1 MSNSKIK
8 IMRKITLFICCL
20 FAAFH
25 LQSQDLSKI
34 DLSKLTPEQV
44 AMYKQYMATKG
55 GAAAP
60 TTTPV
65 DVNVDRTNIQT
76 TVPAN
81 SGSPIYGAYI
91 FNTQNLTFEP
101 KLDIA
106 TPTNY
111 IIGVNDEIVIDI
123 SGLYE
128 ANYKLKVSPEGN
140 IRIPNIGP
148 VRVSGK
154 SIEEATSK
162 IRNEIA
168 KVYQGVSSGETKVNI
183 TLGSIRSIRVTIV
196 GDATRP
202 GTYTLPS
209 LASAFNAVYAC
220 GGPTEAGS
228 MRQIRVIRNGKTI
241 TSIDVYK
248 FLQDGTIENNVILHD
263 DDVIKFEPV
272 KNRVTLTG
280 SLKHTGKF
288 ETLDGETLN
297 DLIKYAGGFKED
309 AYTELATVVRI
320 ADNQKKV
327 MDVPSNQF
335 KNFKILPGDEY
346 TFSGILNKFS
356 NRVDITGSVN
366 RPGIYELKDGLTV
379 SQLVQKANGL
389 KEDAFLNRAFITRLR
404 ENQIPEV
411 MSFNLGEI
419 LNGKNTDIILQKDD
433 RIEIKSLF
441 EYRQNFNV
449 SIVGEVQAPGTFP
462 WVENLTLLDLISQA
476 KGFTIAAATDS
487 IELIRTIKDKD
498 ILLQSNQKTI
508 VKKFRI
514 DKNLLSENSEGSI
527 VLENGDQVVVRRIPG
542 YEGIRMVKVEGEVLR
557 PGSYNIIS
565 KGDYISDLVKR
576 SGGLTKYA
584 YAEGAFLIR
593 NQKFDESQQKLNNF
607 MTENASTQLKKSSS
621 SSIDANL
628 MQQVGLINLKDITAI
643 DSLQMKLTGTT
654 VLQEIGNTEGL
665 VGINLKKIMQN
676 PKGRFDLKLEEG
688 DIIYIPRE
696 LQTIRIIGEVYFPT
710 YVKFQHGLCV
720 KDYLSNAGGASSK
733 ANKYK
738 IFVLYPNGTSKSTKN
753 FLGLRIYPRIL
764 PGTQIIVPQKQI
776 QITQKM
782 TPGETITVLTSTV
795 SMAALVYS
803 IVSNTI
809 NNNTT
814 TP

>member
-20 FAAFH
+20 FAVLN

-76 TVPAN
+76 TAPVN

-209 LASAFNAVYAC
+209 LATAFNAVYAC

-228 MRQIRVIRNGKTI
+228 MRQIRVIRNNKTI
-241 TSIDVYK
+241 TIIDVYK
-248 FLQDGTIENNVILHD
+248 FLQDGIIENNVILHD

-327 MDVPSNQF
+327 IDVPSNQF

-411 MSFNLGEI
+411 LSFNLGEI

-433 RIEIKSLF
+433 RVEIKSLF

-449 SIVGEVQAPGTFP
+449 SIAGEVQAPGTFP
-462 WVENLTLLDLISQA
+462 WVENLTLLDLISKA

-487 IELIRTIKDKD
+487 VELIRIIKDKD
-498 ILLQSNQKTI
+498 LLSQSNQKTV
-508 VKKFRI
+508 VKKFKI
-514 DKNLLSENSEGSI
+514 DKNLIAENSEGNI
-527 VLENGDQVVVRRIPG
+527 VLENGDQVVVRKISG

-565 KGDYISDLVKR
+565 KGDYISDLIKR

-593 NQKFDESQQKLNNF
+593 NQKFDESQQKLNTF

-628 MQQVGLINLKDITAI
+628 MQQVGLNNLKDITAI

-654 VLQEIGNTEGL
+654 VLEEIGNTEGL

-688 DIIYIPRE
+688 DVIYIPRE
-696 LQTIRIIGEVYFPT
+696 LQTVRIIGEVYFPT
-710 YVKFQHGLCV
+710 YVKFQRGLCV

-753 FLGLRIYPRIL
+753 FLGFRMYPKIL
-764 PGTQIIVPQKQI
+764 PGSQIIVPQKQI

-814 TP
+814 AP

>member
-1 MSNSKIK
+1 
-8 IMRKITLFICCL
+8 MRKITLFICCL
-20 FAAFH
+20 FAVLN

-55 GAAAP
+55 GTATP

-111 IIGVNDEIVIDI
+111 VIGVNDEIVLDI

-148 VRVSGK
+148 LRVSGK

-162 IRNEIA
+162 IRNEVA
-168 KVYQGVSSGETKVNI
+168 KVYQGVSSGETRVNI

-209 LASAFNAVYAC
+209 LATAFNAVYAC
-220 GGPTEAGS
+220 GGPAEAGS

-241 TSIDVYK
+241 TTIDVYK
-248 FLQDGTIENNVILHD
+248 FLQDGIIENNVILHD

-272 KNRVTLTG
+272 KNRVSITG
-280 SLKHTGKF
+280 SLKHTGRF
-288 ETLDGETLN
+288 EALEGETLS
-297 DLIKYAGGFKED
+297 DLIKFAGGFKED

-335 KNFKILPGDEY
+335 KNFKVLPGDEY

-411 MSFNLGEI
+411 LSFNLGEI
-419 LNGKNTDIILQKDD
+419 LNGKNADIILQKDD
-433 RIEIKSLF
+433 RVEIKSLF
-441 EYRQNFNV
+441 EYRQDFNV

-462 WVENLTLLDLISQA
+462 WVENLTLLDLISKA

-487 IELIRTIKDKD
+487 IELIRIIKDKD

-514 DKNLLSENSEGSI
+514 DKNLLSENSEGNI

-628 MQQVGLINLKDITAI
+628 MQQVGLNNLKDITAI

-688 DIIYIPRE
+688 DVIYIPRE
-696 LQTIRIIGEVYFPT
+696 LQTVRIIGEVYFPT
-710 YVKFQHGLCV
+710 YVKFQQGLCV
-720 KDYLSNAGGASSK
+720 KDYLSSAGGASSK

-803 IVSNTI
+803 IVTNTI

-814 TP
+814 AP